1 MKKGWERKT
10 IGDVCEFQRGLTY
23 AKKDEVDI
31 SDNVVLRATNIDLTT
46 NLLTFDELKYISDK
60 VLVPDSKKV
69 KRGSLM
75 ICTASGSK
83 RHLGKVA
90 FIDDDYDYAFGGF
103 MGMLTPL
110 NELLPKYLFHLMT
123 SEDYKDFIGTLS
135 DGVNINNLKFDDLRR
150 FPIPVPPLAEQRR
163 IVGILDEAFAGLATA
178 QAHAEKNLQNARA
191 LFESHLNNVFSK
203 KGEGWVERRL
213 GEVCEIKGRIGFR
226 GYTRQDLVEEG
237 EGAITLSP
245 SNIRNNQFNT
255 DQCTYISWFKYEE
268 SPEIMVFEGD
278 ILFVKTGST
287 YGKVALV
294 DKLPE
299 LATINPQFVVLKQIK
314 CDNRFLYYSLTTT
327 SFRAQ
332 VERIVGGA
340 ATPTLSQ
347 ANLAEQSVPNPPLQE
362 QIRIA
367 ARLDALSAETRRLAA
382 VYERK
387 LAALGALKKS
397 LLHRAFAGEL

>member
-1 MKKGWERKT
+1 MKKGWERKKL
-10 IGDVCEFQRGLTY
+10 GEVCAFDKAQGIHRGLPY
-23 AKKDEVDI
+23 VGLEHIESHSA
-31 SDNVVLRATNIDLTT
+31 R
-46 NLLTFDELKYISDK
+46 
-60 VLVPDSKKV
+60 
-69 KRGSLM
+69 
-75 ICTASGSK
+75 
-83 RHLGKVA
+83 
-90 FIDDDYDYAFGGF
+90 
-103 MGMLTPL
+103 
-110 NELLPKYLFHLMT
+110 
-123 SEDYKDFIGTLS
+123 FIGSTAPQSVRSSTFRFSHEHVLYGRLRPYLNKALAPDFEGHCSTEIFPLKPCRELSREYLLYWLLS
-135 DGVNINNLKFDDLRR
+135 DATCECINATCTGARMPRAQMNEVLAFD
-150 FPIPVPPLAEQRR
+150 FPLPPLAEQRR